1 MGMSCPI
8 HTIYF
13 NIIGVHH
20 VPIRNIYRNHSL
32 YYMSK
37 DNSASF
43 KRLIRKYEFLL
54 EDWEDVSE
62 ISKTANLE
70 MMREINARKPKNILE
85 DDFTVEEEEDRDKER
100 EEETPQDIVLKKL
113 FRKIVFKSHPDR
125 LDSDISE
132 LERIRLVSL
141 YEQAVSAHDD
151 KNWALMVVTA
161 IKLDVELP
169 EEAEDMVEQ
178 IENEAA
184 ELENKIQ
191 QTTSGIAWQF
201 YHAEEGMRVT
211 IVENYLSILNKSL
224 VKKVEEKKEK
234 ASKLILGVGHPRTGT
249 GYTAKLLQSWGLD
262 VGHEVMGEHGT
273 VDWSLAPG
281 EKSLWQD
288 VDFKDFDWEHI
299 IYCVRDPRDSIASI
313 AYTENIEGPS
323 LKFRTDAGVLLT
335 KNKTVDAIL
344 SIILWDELIEK
355 IGPTFT
361 YRIEDQPKDLFN
373 YLKESGYEV
382 KWNES
387 VLNQKINSRE
397 HLNIESLLE
406 ESGYIGNLYKNKIN
420 KYCYKYGYDALF

>member
-1 MGMSCPI
+1 
-8 HTIYF
+8 
-13 NIIGVHH
+13 
-20 VPIRNIYRNHSL
+20 
-32 YYMSK
+32 MSK

-125 LDSDISE
+125 LDRDISE

-201 YHAEEGMRVT
+201 YHAEEDMRVT
-211 IVENYLSILNKSL
+211 IVENYLSLLNQSL
-224 VKKVEEKKEK
+224 ARKAEEKKEK

-299 IYCVRDPRDSIASI
+299 IYCVRDPRDSIPSI
-313 AYTENIEGPS
+313 VYTENVRKVSETFRQKKSNFYHHDNPIVRAINS
-323 LKFRTDAGVLLT
+323 LLEWDNLI
-335 KNKTVDAIL
+335 NNMNPN
-344 SIILWDELIEK
+344 II
-355 IGPTFT
+355 
-361 YRIEDQPKDLFN
+361 YRIEKDSKDLYE
-373 YLKESGYEV
+373 YLKQHTDVAWDESTIGTRYNQRNHKNWEEM
-382 KWNES
+382 ES
-387 VLNQKINSRE
+387 EFLTVPRR
-397 HLNIESLLE
+397 
-406 ESGYIGNLYKNKIN
+406 YKNRLN
-420 KYCYKYGYDALF
+420 EYCKRYGYSKVFD